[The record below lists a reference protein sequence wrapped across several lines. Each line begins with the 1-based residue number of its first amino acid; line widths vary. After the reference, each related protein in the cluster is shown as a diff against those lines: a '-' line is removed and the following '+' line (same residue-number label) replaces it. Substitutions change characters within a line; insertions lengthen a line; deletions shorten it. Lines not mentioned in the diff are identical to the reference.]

1 MELSNFNTKK
11 FLMFSQK
18 KNKKHLIFLE
28 AETLKK
34 FFIFQETE
42 LFYISRGTFKA
53 PKTIFFIFL
62 QKKL

>member
-1 MELSNFNTKK
+1 
-11 FLMFSQK
+11 MFSQK
-18 KNKKHLIFLE
+18 KKKKKKHLIFLE

-53 PKTIFFIFL
+53 PKTIFFYISP
-62 QKKL
+62 KKVMNKSF